1 MGTTH
6 PIFESDFDCLTDG
19 SLKATKFCT
28 MPGVQDAY
36 SIDVT
41 NRFGLVDLGD
51 DSGSEC
57 ENVDPFEALNQLN
70 AQAAE
75 AKAKAKNQPKT
86 KGKKVVTKKAENK
99 IENKAESGD
108 KNNEKDSKNMRKAD
122 DRNRGNNRR
131 GRGDGRPRS
140 DRPESDRPRREPRD
154 GEENSVRQYRNDD
167 RPRRGGRGGRG
178 VGGDRRQ
185 PRREFDRKSADPK
198 AGNKGSEKK
207 EGSGAYNWGTE
218 KDELEG
224 QVAEKGEAEAVS
236 SDSPKEDTEQQEP
249 KEPEEVEPPTLTL
262 DEYRSQKRNV
272 ISNSQAKTA
281 PQTSDDKQKDDEAR
295 EHKKKGRA
303 SRVEQVVYDVAPLV
317 QRGGGR
323 GRGRGRG
330 GGRDGGRDGGR
341 GPYRGDNKKAEKQ
354 GFSLEDDFPTLG

>member
-1 MGTTH
+1 MGTH
-6 PIFESDFDCLTDG
+6 PIFESDFDCLTVDG

-131 GRGDGRPRS
+131 GRGDGRPR
-140 DRPESDRPRREPRD
+140 
-154 GEENSVRQYRNDD
+154 
-167 RPRRGGRGGRG
+167 RGGRGGRG

-218 KDELEG
+218 K
-224 QVAEKGEAEAVS
+224 
-236 SDSPKEDTEQQEP
+236 
-249 KEPEEVEPPTLTL
+249 
-262 DEYRSQKRNV
+262 
-272 ISNSQAKTA
+272 
-281 PQTSDDKQKDDEAR
+281 
-295 EHKKKGRA
+295 
-303 SRVEQVVYDVAPLV
+303 
-317 QRGGGR
+317 
-323 GRGRGRG
+323 
-330 GGRDGGRDGGR
+330 
-341 GPYRGDNKKAEKQ
+341 
-354 GFSLEDDFPTLG
+354 

>member
-1 MGTTH
+1 MGTH
-6 PIFESDFDCLTDG
+6 PIFESDFDCLTVDG

-167 RPRRGGRGGRG
+167 RPRR
-178 VGGDRRQ
+178 
-185 PRREFDRKSADPK
+185 EFDRKSADPK

-236 SDSPKEDTEQQEP
+236 SDSPKEDTEHQEP
-249 KEPEEVEPPTLTL
+249 KEP
-262 DEYRSQKRNV
+262 
-272 ISNSQAKTA
+272 
-281 PQTSDDKQKDDEAR
+281 
-295 EHKKKGRA
+295 G
-303 SRVEQVVYDVAPLV
+303 
-317 QRGGGR
+317 
-323 GRGRGRG
+323 
-330 GGRDGGRDGGR
+330 
-341 GPYRGDNKKAEKQ
+341 
-354 GFSLEDDFPTLG
+354 